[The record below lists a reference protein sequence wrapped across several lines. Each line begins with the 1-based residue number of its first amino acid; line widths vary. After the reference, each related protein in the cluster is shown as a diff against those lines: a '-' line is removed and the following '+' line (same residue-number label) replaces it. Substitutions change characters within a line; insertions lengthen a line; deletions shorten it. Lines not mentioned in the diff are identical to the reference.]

1 MLFLL
6 NWSLGLI
13 FAVIHV
19 LMRKPRVLADRL
31 RLFLLY
37 QMVLAIGISGLIGFL
52 GHCLNFEQTA
62 RSIGWVPHKQFQF
75 ELGAGELGWAI
86 AGFLSI
92 VIRKPLYWLGVSII
106 PIVMCLLSAWQ
117 HIWEVIALGNYSPNN
132 LWAGVADLIGP
143 LTFLILFGWY
153 FMLTRKETSRER

>member
-19 LMRKPRVLADRL
+19 LIRKPRRSGGQIKTFSPLPDGLSHRNKWSYRVLRALSLLRTDRTEY
-31 RLFLLY
+31 R
-37 QMVLAIGISGLIGFL
+37 G
-52 GHCLNFEQTA
+52 
-62 RSIGWVPHKQFQF
+62 VPHKQFQF

-92 VIRKPLYWLGVSII
+92 VIRKPLYWLGVSIV